1 MKYYYYMK
9 LDNGKQLCLIP
20 PELITTVL
28 LTFDYVLSLTDSKE
42 GEEATEEEE
51 KYFFEESLSA
61 TGIDT
66 HIALVEDGRA
76 YLSGNQI
83 VCFFPGVEPS
93 WGEKKLSDTER
104 EVYLEALKAIREDY
118 KVRLMDEYKKDGMRI
133 VFKKVIPHP
142 WWQKFATESA
152 KK

>member
-1 MKYYYYMK
+1 MKYYYYMR

-20 PELITTVL
+20 PELITTVS
-28 LTFDYVLSLTDSKE
+28 LTFDYSLSLTDSKE
-42 GEEATEEEE
+42 GKEATEEEK

-66 HIALVEDGRA
+66 EIALVEEGGA

-93 WGEKKLSDTER
+93 WGEKKLSDSER

-118 KVRLMDEYKKDGMRI
+118 KATLMDEYKKDGMRI
-133 VFKKVIPHP
+133 VVKKVISHP
-142 WWQKFATESA
+142 WWQEFATESA